1 LKGLVLVFTW
11 PFEQNEHHG
20 KKGLTESCG
29 KSAQPVQSV
38 KTKYLAVSPVTDN
51 FERHDF
57 EAVQG
62 SPHPNFL
69 N

>member
-1 LKGLVLVFTW
+1 VGKLHHLYRGL
-11 PFEQNEHHG
+11 
-20 KKGLTESCG
+20 
-29 KSAQPVQSV
+29 

-62 SPHPNFL
+62 SPHPNFFKL
-69 N
+69 KLEGLIRDCCVIIIMYTWWIPVCA